1 MTRFPK
7 LLARIALVAAGAG
20 LSGACAPSPPKLP
33 GSVAGDLPA
42 RLRVQVGG
50 RTTVLSLE
58 QYVLGAM
65 LSEVT
70 PTGESE
76 SVATRVYEVQ
86 AIIART
92 YAVAHLGRHAAEGF
106 DLCDKTHCQLY
117 EPARVRTSRFAPAAR
132 SAVVATAGRI
142 LRFDR
147 RPAEALFHSD
157 CGGHTATPVDA
168 WGGASLPYLPA
179 VADELPEGTHRNWQF
194 VATAQEWTT
203 ILRRDPRTD
212 PGGRVRGLRITRTD
226 RSGRATEVE
235 ITGTQTRRVSGA
247 VLRAAVTAVRGERS
261 LMSTRFAIQATPGGF
276 RLDGTGYGH
285 GVGLCQVGAIARIRR
300 GDSVDAILRHYY
312 PGAT

>member
-7 LLARIALVAAGAG
+7 LLTSITLVAIGAG
-20 LSGACAPSPPKLP
+20 FSGACAPSPPKLP

-42 RLRVQVGG
+42 RLRVQVDG

-92 YAVAHLGRHAAEGF
+92 YAVAHLGRHAKEGF

-132 SAVVATAGRI
+132 RAAVATAGRI

-157 CGGHTATPVDA
+157 CGGHTTTPVAA
-168 WGGASLPYLPA
+168 WGGAALPYLPA
-179 VADELPEGTHRNWQF
+179 VEDQLPEGTHRNWQF
-194 VATAQEWTT
+194 VATVQEWTT
-203 ILRRDPRTD
+203 ILRTDPRTN
-212 PGGRVRGLRITRTD
+212 PGGRLQDLRITRTD
-226 RSGRATEVE
+226 RSGRAAEVE
-235 ITGTQTRRVSGA
+235 ITGSQTRRVSGA
-247 VLRAAVTAVRGERS
+247 VLRAVVTAARGERS
-261 LMSTRFAIQATPGGF
+261 LMSTRFAIQVTPAGF

-285 GVGLCQVGAIARIRR
+285 GVGLCQVGAIARVRR
-300 GDSVDAILRHYY
+300 GDSVDAVLRHYY
-312 PGAT
+312 PGAR

>member
-7 LLARIALVAAGAG
+7 LLASIALVAVGAG
-20 LSGACAPSPPKLP
+20 FSGACAPSPPKLP
-33 GSVAGDLPA
+33 GSVAADLPA
-42 RLRVQVGG
+42 RLRVQVDG

-92 YAVAHLGRHAAEGF
+92 YAVAHLGRHAKDGF

-132 SAVVATAGRI
+132 RAVVATAGRI

-157 CGGHTATPVDA
+157 CGGHTTTPVDA
-168 WGGASLPYLPA
+168 WGGAALRYLPA
-179 VADELPEGTHRNWQF
+179 AADELPEGTHRNWQF

-203 ILRRDPRTD
+203 ILRTDPRTN
-212 PGGRVRGLRITRTD
+212 PGGRVRELRITRTD
-226 RSGRATEVE
+226 RSGRVAEVE
-235 ITGTQTRRVSGA
+235 IAGGQTRRVSGT
-247 VLRAAVTAVRGERS
+247 VMRTVVTAARGERS
-261 LMSTRFAIQATPGGF
+261 LMSTRFGIQATSGGF

-285 GVGLCQVGAIARIRR
+285 GVGLCQVGAIARVRR
-300 GDSVDAILRHYY
+300 GDSVDAVLRHYY
-312 PGAT
+312 PGAR